1 MTQLGEQLQKVIRGL
16 KKYKYAL
23 VVLLLGMALLLI
35 PSKTEKTASEKE
47 VRNTTDY
54 AHSMEARLTQ
64 ALSQIE
70 GVGKVQVVLT
80 LANEG
85 TIHYHS
91 DVQRSREE
99 NENGSTE
106 REEQK
111 TVILSEG
118 SAYDEAAVSSV
129 DTPRFQGALIVC
141 EGGANASVRLRLTQA
156 VAALTGLS
164 SEKITVVKMK

>member
-1 MTQLGEQLQKVIRGL
+1 MAQLGEQLQKLMCGI

-23 VVLLLGMALLLI
+23 LVLLLGMALLLI
-35 PSKTEKTASEKE
+35 PSKKEETKRVSEE
-47 VRNTTDY
+47 DAPNDY
-54 AHSMEARLTQ
+54 AQQMEQRLTQ

-70 GVGKVQVVLT
+70 GVGKVQVLLT

-91 DVQRSREE
+91 DIQLVS
-99 NENGSTE
+99 ENGTAE
-106 REEQK
+106 REERK

-129 DTPRFQGALIVC
+129 DTPSFQGALIVC
-141 EGGANASVRLRLTQA
+141 EGGANASVRLKLTQA